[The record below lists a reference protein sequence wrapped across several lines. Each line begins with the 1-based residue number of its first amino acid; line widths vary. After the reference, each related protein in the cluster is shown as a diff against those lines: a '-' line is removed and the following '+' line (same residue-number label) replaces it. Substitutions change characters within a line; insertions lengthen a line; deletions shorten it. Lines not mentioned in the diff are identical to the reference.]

1 MKFHTE
7 YHEVFTPASLTI
19 TFENLLEL
27 EQLKRIMESS
37 NIELN
42 KLIKIKNYELITSAN
57 DKWVDD
63 FALEL
68 DNIGKGE

>member
-1 MKFHTE
+1 MKFCVE
-7 YHEVFTPASLTI
+7 YHEVFTPVSLTI

-57 DKWVDD
+57 DKWIDD

-68 DNIGKGE
+68 ENISRGE